1 MGCGQSKSLNKT
13 TGDDPDSNDV
23 YQKSTKTLGNSFF
36 AMCNA
41 FTVVEVSHVLRLEL
55 FGFCYVLLIYPTK
68 GQENIFEK
76 LFECSE
82 VKIIIVSM
90 L

>member
-1 MGCGQSKSLNKT
+1 MKWGCIMGCGQSKSLNKT

-41 FTVVEVSHVLRLEL
+41 FTVVEVSHVPRLEPVGL
-55 FGFCYVLLIYPTK
+55 AFHLISPHPRVCK
-68 GQENIFEK
+68 
-76 LFECSE
+76 
-82 VKIIIVSM
+82 
-90 L
+90 